1 MAHPAEIAKAR
12 EALGTALLLEYK
24 DGVWTKQQ
32 VIVPSV
38 KVGDSWTRPLMAQRW
53 IASHAPRKQWRIY
66 RGPSAV
72 FTEDATIDNAMSI
85 ASQALGY
92 FSVQRHFETAIEQ
105 GNTRAV
111 PIVLADLTE
120 ADAREAMDGKAPSA
134 LLRRI
139 QRARLEAGYPEHAYD
154 WSTGTIAGTS
164 GVTFGTSYATR
175 ATTTTT
181 TTV

>member
-24 DGVWTKQQ
+24 DGAWTKQQ

-66 RGPSAV
+66 RGPSATME
-72 FTEDATIDNAMSI
+72 TENIDGAMNLASI
-85 ASQALGY
+85 ALGF
-92 FSVQRHFETAIEQ
+92 FSVQRHFENALVE

-120 ADAREAMDGKAPSA
+120 ADALEAKEGKAPSA

-164 GVTFGTSYATR
+164 GVTFGTSYATTTS
-175 ATTTTT
+175 TTTL
-181 TTV
+181 